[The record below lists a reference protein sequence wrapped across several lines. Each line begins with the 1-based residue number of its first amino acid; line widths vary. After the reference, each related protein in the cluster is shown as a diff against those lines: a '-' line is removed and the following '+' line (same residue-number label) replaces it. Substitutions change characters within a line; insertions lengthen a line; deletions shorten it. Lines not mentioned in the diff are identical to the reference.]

1 MKPPR
6 FEYHRPS
13 SRDEVAALLAQHGD
27 ESKILAGGQSLVPM
41 LNFRLA
47 HPDHLVDI
55 NHLEGEASEPELG
68 DRWVTFGPLVRHV
81 AAERSLVVEEEV
93 PLLFEALRFVA
104 HPAIR
109 TRGTIVG
116 SIAHSDPAAEIP
128 AVLTALGGEI
138 VARSARGERTIYAD
152 DCFVGPLVN
161 ALEHDEWME
170 AVRFPRRA
178 EGEGF
183 AFEEFSRRS
192 GDYALCG
199 VAAAARP
206 SGSGMNV
213 TLAYLSVGVTP
224 QTIEVSARPVSEYQH
239 PSFFGELEGLVHAEL
254 RPYDDI
260 HATGAYKRFL
270 AVRLGV
276 KAARRAVS
284 MGVPA

>member
-13 SRDEVAALLAQHGD
+13 TREEVTSLLAEHGD
-27 ESKILAGGQSLVPM
+27 DAKILAGGQSLVPM

-47 HPDHLVDI
+47 RPPHLIDI
-55 NHLEGEASEPELG
+55 NHLEGEPSEPEMN
-68 DRWVTFGPLVRHV
+68 DRWVTFDPLVRH
-81 AAERSLVVEEEV
+81 AGAERSAIVEEEL
-93 PLLFEALRFVA
+93 PLLFEALHYVA

-138 VARSARGERTIYAD
+138 IARSARGERTVHSD

-170 AVRFPRRA
+170 AVRFPRRGP
-178 EGEGF
+178 GEGF

-199 VAAAARP
+199 VAAVARP
-206 SGSGMNV
+206 TPGGMSV
-213 TLAYLSVGVTP
+213 SLAYLGVGVTP
-224 QTIEVSARPVSEYQH
+224 QSVEVPARPVAEYQH
-239 PSFFGELEGLVHAEL
+239 PSFLGELEHLVTAVL
-254 RPYDDI
+254 RPYADI
-260 HATGAYKRFL
+260 HATGAYKLFL
-270 AVRLGV
+270 AVRLGT
-276 KAARRAVS
+276 KAARRAVA

>member
-13 SRDEVAALLAQHGD
+13 TRDEVTSLLAEHGD

-47 HPDHLVDI
+47 HPAHLIDI
-55 NHLEGEASEPELG
+55 NHLEGEATEPEMN
-68 DRWVTFGPLVRHV
+68 DRWVTFDPLVRHV
-81 AAERSLVVEEEV
+81 GAERSAIVEEEL
-93 PLLFEALRFVA
+93 PLLFEALSYVA

-116 SIAHSDPAAEIP
+116 SIAHADPAAEIP

-138 VARSARGERTIYAD
+138 VARSARGSRSVHAD
-152 DCFVGPLVN
+152 ACFVGPLVN
-161 ALEHDEWME
+161 ALEDDEWME
-170 AVRFPRRA
+170 AVRFPCRA
-178 EGEGF
+178 QGEGF

-199 VAAAARP
+199 VAAVARP
-206 SGSGMNV
+206 APDGMSV
-213 TLAYLSVGVTP
+213 SLVYLGVGATP
-224 QTIEVSARPVSEYQH
+224 QSVEVSARPTAEYQH
-239 PSFFGELEGLVHAEL
+239 PSFLGELEHLVEGEIS
-254 RPYDDI
+254 PYSDI

-270 AVRLGV
+270 AVRLGT
-276 KAARRAVS
+276 KAARRAVA

>member
-13 SRDEVAALLAQHGD
+13 TRDEVTSLLAEHGD
-27 ESKILAGGQSLVPM
+27 EAKILAGGQSLVPM

-47 HPDHLVDI
+47 HPAHLIDI
-55 NHLEGEASEPELG
+55 NHLEGESTEPEMN
-68 DRWVTFGPLVRHV
+68 DRWVTFDPLVRHV
-81 AAERSLVVEEEV
+81 GAERSAIVEEEL
-93 PLLFEALRFVA
+93 PLLFEALHYVA

-116 SIAHSDPAAEIP
+116 SVAHSDPAAEIP

-138 VARSARGERTIYAD
+138 VARSAKGQRTVHSD

-178 EGEGF
+178 AGEGF

-199 VAAAARP
+199 VAAVARP
-206 SGSGMNV
+206 TPGGMSV
-213 TLAYLSVGVTP
+213 SLAYLGVGVTP
-224 QTIEVSARPVSEYQH
+224 QSVEVPARPTAEYQH
-239 PSFFGELEGLVHAEL
+239 PSFLGELEHLVAAEL
-254 RPYDDI
+254 KPYSDI
-260 HATGAYKRFL
+260 HATGAYKLFL
-270 AVRLGV
+270 AVRLGT
-276 KAARRAVS
+276 KAARRAVA